1 MAHIHQSGV
10 GCCGHHHGHSH
21 KGHQHPHK
29 HPNEDHTGSMNH
41 EAGKNILIAFC
52 LNFGFALVELIGG
65 IWTGSIAILSDAMHD
80 FGDSISLGLAWYL
93 ERLSIKGRDERFSY
107 GYKRFSLLSA
117 LLISVVLV
125 IGSLIMIYTAIGKI
139 INPTPVDA
147 HGMFWLAIIGV
158 AVNGYAAYRMLKNT
172 SHSDRALRLHLM
184 EDVLGWA
191 AVLVVSVVM
200 QFVDMP
206 ILDPLLSLAISG
218 WILYNV
224 YFNLRDTLKIL
235 LQGVPEDVD
244 SEAFTAELLTLEGV
258 RAVHDLHVWTMNG
271 SDHIASL
278 HLVHGCEV
286 CNDPKAITELKAKV
300 RHIAEHYGLGHLT
313 IELDPE
319 GESCG
324 LECC

>member
-1 MAHIHQSGV
+1 MAHIHQSGI

-29 HPNEDHTGSMNH
+29 HPNEDHTGTINQ

-52 LNFGFALVELIGG
+52 LNFGFALIELIGG

-80 FGDSISLGLAWYL
+80 FGDSLSLGLAWYL

-125 IGSLIMIYTAIGKI
+125 VGSLIMIYTAIGKI

-147 HGMFWLAIIGV
+147 QGMFWLAIIGV

-206 ILDPLLSLAISG
+206 ILDPLLSLGISG

-224 YFNLRDTLKIL
+224 YFNLRDTLRIL

-258 RAVHDLHVWTMNG
+258 HAVHDLHVWTMNG

-278 HLVHGCEV
+278 HLVHSCEV
-286 CNDPKAITELKAKV
+286 CNDPKAISALKAKA
-300 RHIAEHYGLGHLT
+300 RHIGEHYGLRHLT